1 MQLGITGVGIVSPLG
16 LGKEINW
23 QRLINSKSQVRYDKN
38 FDAYIATASDFTIR
52 KDLRQYAMAKTAVLE
67 ALSQSNMDLSRYS
80 RDRIGFC
87 IGESKPN
94 LFSKF
99 LLPEN
104 SLLEK
109 LKKSF
114 NFYGE
119 SESLAA
125 ACSSGILT
133 IIKGYRLV
141 ESKLCDAVICGCCE
155 TSIHP
160 LYIAGFKNMRVL
172 AKRPPSPFS
181 ANRTGFAIGEGACAV
196 VVENIENALNRNA
209 KIPCAISGFANG
221 IYSDNTLFIN
231 SHKKM
236 KHIIN
241 KATNSQIPDY
251 IHAHGSGT
259 KLNDYNESMA
269 IAEAFDNACEISI
282 SSTKAATG
290 HMLGVSGIAGVAFSI
305 LAMENNIVPP
315 TLNFTTTD
323 INLKL
328 DYTPNNAK
336 KKIINSSLALSFG
349 FGGQGAALFLK
360 KFLRI

>member
-1 MQLGITGVGIVSPLG
+1 MKLGITGIGIVSPLG

-23 QRLINSKSQVRYDKN
+23 QRLINSESQVRYDKN
-38 FDAYIATASDFTIR
+38 FDAYIAPANNFKIR
-52 KDLRQYAMAKTAVLE
+52 KDLRQHAMAKSAVLE
-67 ALSQSNMDLSRYS
+67 ALYQSNIELSGYS
-80 RDRIGFC
+80 RDKIGFC

-119 SESLAA
+119 SANLAA
-125 ACSSGILT
+125 ACSTGILT
-133 IIKGYRLV
+133 IIKGCRLI
-141 ESKLCDAVICGCCE
+141 ENRLCDAVICGCCE

-160 LYIAGFKNMRVL
+160 LYIAGFKNIRVL

-181 ANRTGFAIGEGACAV
+181 ANRTGFAIGEGACFV
-196 VVENIENALNRNA
+196 VVENIENALKRNA
-209 KIPCAISGFANG
+209 KITCAISGFANG
-221 IYSDNTLFIN
+221 IYCDNPLFIN

-236 KHIIN
+236 KHIIER
-241 KATNSQIPDY
+241 ATNSQIPDY

-269 IAEAFDNACEISI
+269 IAEAFGNTGKISI

-290 HMLGVSGIAGVAFSI
+290 HMLGVSGMVGTAFSI

-315 TLNFTTTD
+315 TLNFTSTD

-328 DYTPNNAK
+328 NYTPNKAK
-336 KKIINSSLALSFG
+336 KKIISSSLVLSFG
-349 FGGQGAALFLK
+349 FGGQGTALFLK
-360 KFLRI
+360 KFF

>member
-1 MQLGITGVGIVSPLG
+1 MKLGITGIGIVSPLG

-23 QRLINSKSQVRYDKN
+23 QRLINSKSQVSYDKN
-38 FDAYIATASDFTIR
+38 FDAYIATANDFKMR
-52 KDLRQYAMAKTAVLE
+52 KDLRHYAMAKTAVLE
-67 ALSQSNMDLSRYS
+67 ALDQSNIELSGYG
-80 RDRIGFC
+80 RDKIGFC

-109 LKKSF
+109 LRKSF

-119 SESLAA
+119 SSSLAA

-133 IIKGYRLV
+133 IIKGCRLV
-141 ESKLCDAVICGCCE
+141 ESRLCEAVICGSCE

-172 AKRPPSPFS
+172 TKRHPSPFS
-181 ANRTGFAIGEGACAV
+181 ANRTGFAIGEGACFV
-196 VVENIENALNRNA
+196 VVENIEKALNRNT
-209 KIPCAISGFANG
+209 KITCTINGLSNG
-221 IYSDNTLFIN
+221 IYSDNPLFIN

-236 KHIIN
+236 KYIIE

-269 IAEAFDNACEISI
+269 IAEAFDNAGKISI

-290 HMLGVSGIAGVAFSI
+290 HMLGVSGMVGVAFSI

-315 TLNFTTTD
+315 TLNFTSTD

-328 DYTPNNAK
+328 DYTPNKAK
-336 KKIINSSLALSFG
+336 KKTLNSSLILSFG